1 MRPVH
6 NVFWRSTCGALCL
19 AGGVLAIQPSQAAE
33 YGWGNYLLGYSIPMS
48 GYTPPPG
55 VYFTDA
61 FFYYRGSAGNSVTFP
76 LGRAVAAGVTEKFA
90 VNIATLSWFTNAE
103 FLGATFGLAATIPYG
118 HEKTTADAS
127 FTGPRV
133 GTLGVSRA
141 EDTTG
146 FGSPAFSAI
155 LGWDLGFNHWNLNVT
170 GFVPAGDYEPNSITF
185 VSLNRPSVD
194 VKGAYTWL
202 DMKTGTE
209 LSVALGAT
217 FNMANTATNYTSG
230 TELHLEFAW
239 QQHLPNGISF
249 GIGGY
254 YYQQVTGD
262 SGSGDLVGSFE
273 GRVAAL
279 GPLIGYAFKIG
290 ETPLNLSARWFEEFD
305 VTNRVTGH
313 SIFATLTVPLYN
325 PPNPLTAKSITAKY

>member
-1 MRPVH
+1 
-6 NVFWRSTCGALCL
+6 
-19 AGGVLAIQPSQAAE
+19 
-33 YGWGNYLLGYSIPMS
+33 
-48 GYTPPPG
+48 
-55 VYFTDA
+55 
-61 FFYYRGSAGNSVTFP
+61 
-76 LGRAVAAGVTEKFA
+76 
-90 VNIATLSWFTNAE
+90 
-103 FLGATFGLAATIPYG
+103 
-118 HEKTTADAS
+118 
-127 FTGPRV
+127 
-133 GTLGVSRA
+133 
-141 EDTTG
+141 
-146 FGSPAFSAI
+146 
-155 LGWDLGFNHWNLNVT
+155 VT
-170 GFVPAGDYEPNSITF
+170 GFVPAGDYAPDTLGI

-249 GIGGY
+249 GVGGY
-254 YYQQVTGD
+254 YYQQVSGD
-262 SGSGDLVGSFE
+262 SGSGAILGSFE

-279 GPLIGYAFKIG
+279 GPMIGYAFKVG

-305 VTNRVTGH
+305 VTNRMTGH

-325 PPNPLTAKSITAKY
+325 PPSPLTAKSITSKY